1 MISDIRKIAVVIPK
15 YGLVGGAESFAA
27 ELTERIALNDRYDI
41 HVFANQWTSH
51 SDNITFHKV
60 SVFSFPKFL
69 TTISFAHF
77 AGKKIQKMGFDL
89 IHTHDRIFDADIFTM
104 HGIPHRI
111 WVQEV
116 RKKRM
121 SLFDYGTEWV
131 ENKLIENIK
140 CKKFLPVSSLA
151 GEKFLQAYPHVARDK
166 VEVIHPG
173 IDAERFGRFERKSTR
188 KEIRRRFGID
198 EKDIVIIFVAMN
210 FDIKGLDRLIPVVA
224 SARSQ
229 YPTSGFKLLVAGG
242 DKERKY
248 RHLAE
253 SLGIKDHVFFTGIQ
267 KEALEQIYLASD
279 IFCVLSKFDTFGIVV
294 LEAFA
299 ASLPVIVSSNV
310 GAKDLVR
317 DGVNGFVTENAED
330 TDSIVEKL
338 GMLIDESVRIR
349 MGNEACKTAHD
360 HTWEMATKR
369 VSVIYEKILDR

>member
-1 MISDIRKIAVVIPK
+1 MASKIWKIAVVIPK
-15 YGLVGGAESFAA
+15 YGLVGGAEGFAA
-27 ELTERIALNDRYDI
+27 ELTERIALNDQYDI
-41 HVFANQWTSH
+41 HVFTNRWSGP
-51 SDNITFHKV
+51 SDHITFHKV
-60 SVFSFPKFL
+60 PVFSFPRFL

-77 AGKKIQKMGFDL
+77 AGRKIQKMGFDL
-89 IHTHDRIFDADIFTM
+89 IHAHDRIFDADIFTM

-111 WVQEV
+111 WVREV
-116 RKKRM
+116 RKKKM

-131 ENKLIENIK
+131 EKTLIENIK

-151 GEKFLQAYPHVARDK
+151 KEKFLQAYPHVARDK

-173 IDAERFGRFERKSTR
+173 IDLERFERFDRQSS
-188 KEIRRRFGID
+188 RREMRQRFGID
-198 EKDIVIIFVAMN
+198 EKDIIILFVAMN
-210 FDIKGLDRLIPVVA
+210 FDIKGLGRLIPVVA
-224 SARSQ
+224 NARSQ
-229 YPTSGFKLLVAGG
+229 YPTSGFKLLVAGR

-253 SLGIKDHVFFTGIQ
+253 NLGIKDHVIFAGVQ

-317 DGVNGFVTENAED
+317 DGVNGFVIENTED

-338 GMLIDESVRIR
+338 GMMIDETVRTR
-349 MGNEACKTAHD
+349 MGNEACKTALD

-369 VSVIYEKILDR
+369 VSAVYEKILDR